1 MIHTGGCRPLQV
13 AVIIG
18 STRESRAGEAVADW
32 LAGQA
37 RQRDDLELTVLDLLD
52 FTFPAR
58 YPDEATPSMARFT
71 ARIGAAD
78 AFVVVTPEYN
88 RSFPASLKQAIDYA
102 YDEWRAKP
110 VGFVS
115 YGCRSDGVFAVEQLR
130 TVFTELHAVT
140 VRDAVGFNLLDGSFA
155 DGGPPADLDGA
166 TQAVATMLDQLG
178 WWGRALREARLAH
191 PYVA

>member
-1 MIHTGGCRPLQV
+1 MIHTRAGPPLRV

-18 STRESRAGEAVADW
+18 STREGRAGEAVAAW
-32 LAGQA
+32 FAAQAGL
-37 RQRDDLELTVLDLLD
+37 RDNLELSTLDLVD
-52 FTFPAR
+52 FDFPAR
-58 YPDEATPSMARFT
+58 YPDEATPSMTRFV

-78 AFVVVTPEYN
+78 AYVVVTPEYN

-115 YGCRSDGVFAVEQLR
+115 YGCRSDGVYAVEQLR

-155 DGGPPADLDGA
+155 DGGPPTDVDGA
-166 TQAVATMLDQLG
+166 TRAAATMLDQLG
-178 WWGRALREARLAH
+178 WWGYALRDARREH